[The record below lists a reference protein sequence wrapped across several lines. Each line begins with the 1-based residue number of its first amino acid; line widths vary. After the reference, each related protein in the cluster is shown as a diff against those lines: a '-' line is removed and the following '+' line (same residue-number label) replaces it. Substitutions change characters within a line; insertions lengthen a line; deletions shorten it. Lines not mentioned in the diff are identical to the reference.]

1 MKIILESTTYPG
13 TCKDLIIDKLK
24 KHKLTEGIDYY
35 LSYSPE
41 REDPGN
47 KKFQTIDIPR

>member
-24 KHKLTEGIDYY
+24 QKLTEGIDYY

-41 REDPGN
+41 RGSW
-47 KKFQTIDIPR
+47 K